1 MEGDFLILVMKEIIK
16 NPDGTFAV
24 YDGNALISD
33 GWTTRENAEQ
43 SRGGSR
49 KGAGRKPR
57 SVARVAITLRVEPEI
72 AERFRAVCE
81 AKGRSQSDQFAAMVA
96 RLRK

>member
-1 MEGDFLILVMKEIIK
+1 MKEIIK
-16 NPDGTFAV
+16 NPDGTFSV

-43 SRGGSR
+43 SRGGAR

-57 SVARVAITLRVEPEI
+57 AAARVAITLRVEPEI
-72 AERFRAVCE
+72 AERFRALCKINE
-81 AKGRSQSDQFAAMVA
+81 RSQSDQFATMVSRA
-96 RLRK
+96 RI